1 MTPDQVILKREED
14 GIKIIYVVTKPSND
28 GTFEKGDHIY
38 FADDGLIGCTEAGG
52 FIDTDFIEEA
62 TEGMEY
68 EIDKNWIDTV
78 ITKYQNDK
86 KELQQKIELLRE
98 RLKNA

>member
-1 MTPDQVILKREED
+1 MTPDQVFLERKQD
-14 GIKIIYVVTKPSND
+14 DIKIIYIVTKPSND

-38 FADDGLIGCTEAGG
+38 FTGDGMIGCIEASG
-52 FIDTDFIEEA
+52 FIDIDFIEEV

-68 EIDKNWIDTV
+68 EIDKNWIDTA

-98 RLKNA
+98 KLKNA

>member
-1 MTPDQVILKREED
+1 MTPDQVILKKKED

-38 FADDGLIGCTEAGG
+38 FTGEGMIGCVEAGG